1 MILNMVM
8 FAVLCSIYEEQLT
21 YPSARLE
28 ISFRSE
34 STVSNKVD
42 TSAAL
47 SSFLLIS

>member
-1 MILNMVM
+1 M
-8 FAVLCSIYEEQLT
+8 FAVLCSIYEVQLT

-34 STVSNKVD
+34 STVSNNVD